1 MSNNIFSIIGDN
13 SVYEF
18 FLITVLSLVKNYD
31 LLIVFIIGYL
41 LNSKLNSNLEYF
53 FKNDLNKIGITN
65 FSGKLIDPSGHFQ
78 GMTFCFLYY
87 ILSHETGP
95 TGETGAT
102 EPTEESH
109 DTRESDDTRETIN
122 PYVLFL
128 FLFIALC
135 CLVNCIV
142 FKYHTLLEIIIGII
156 FGILI
161 SYFYFLSITPFVV
174 HFLRTH
180 F

>member
-1 MSNNIFSIIGDN
+1 
-13 SVYEF
+13 
-18 FLITVLSLVKNYD
+18 
-31 LLIVFIIGYL
+31 
-41 LNSKLNSNLEYF
+41 
-53 FKNDLNKIGITN
+53 
-65 FSGKLIDPSGHFQ
+65 
-78 GMTFCFLYY
+78 MTFCFLYY

-102 EPTEESH
+102 GLTGETDATGEGGDTGPTG
-109 DTRESDDTRETIN
+109 ETIN
-122 PYVLFL
+122 PYTLFL

-142 FKYHTLLEIIIGII
+142 FKYHTLLEIILGII
-156 FGILI
+156 FGTLF
-161 SYFYFLSITPFVV
+161 SYFYFLNITPFVL